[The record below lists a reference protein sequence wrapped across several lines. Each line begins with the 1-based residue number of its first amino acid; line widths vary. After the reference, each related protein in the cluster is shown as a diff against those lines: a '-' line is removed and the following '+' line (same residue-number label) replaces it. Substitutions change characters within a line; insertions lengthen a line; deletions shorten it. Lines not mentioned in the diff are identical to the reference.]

1 MNRTRN
7 WTRQNFGCP
16 ELISCLTLLLLL
28 LWPVP
33 GAAQPVC
40 LVEGL
45 VTDAS
50 GLPIPG
56 ALVSVHPPGHVSSTS
71 EAGRFCFEEASEG
84 ALTLTAELDGFRTH
98 RLQAVRPP
106 GAPLRVT
113 FLLTP
118 EFADAV
124 VVTGTRTG
132 RRLDDVPVRTE
143 LIDRATI
150 DRVGARTLADAVEF
164 TTGVRVENN
173 CQNCNFSQIRLLG
186 LEGPYT
192 QILIDG
198 QPVISSLAQVY
209 GIEQLPARMIERIE
223 VVKGGGSALYGPGS
237 VGGVI
242 NVISREPGRSGGVV
256 ESSAELVGGLPNYS
270 FNGAADWVD
279 ASRQTSVTAFAQ
291 TDRVKPIDLTRD
303 SFTDVSRRHLETVGL
318 RVARYALANR
328 AKLTI
333 DATRMTEDRRGGN
346 LLRLAP
352 HEADIAEA
360 IQSRRQAGS
369 ATWFHTVNRRFDYRG
384 TVALAAMDRGS
395 YYGTGAD
402 PNAYGSSDNLLGVFD
417 TQLNHYVRRHTLSW
431 GVQASSESLQDRQP
445 AYNRFLE
452 ARYRNVGLFVQ
463 DDWTFA
469 DGWQIVLGVRADRHS
484 AVPTTIA
491 SPRVA
496 LMLSPR
502 ENLDIRLSV
511 ARGFRAPQVFDED
524 LHLSSVG
531 GEARIIHLSPE
542 LREETATNL
551 LGGVEWK
558 PQTGGGQA
566 LVEITGFHTSLDDLF
581 HVREDDDPATPEF
594 EFIKT
599 NHEGARV
606 YGVEVNL
613 GWGIGDVLVLQG
625 GLVEQRAR
633 YTAPDP
639 DFGARDFFRT
649 PRRYGNVSTVW
660 RPAGLGELFVGVRV
674 TGPMNAPHYAGYIEA
689 DRLET
694 TPTFTTIDAS
704 FARPVLT
711 AGDRRLVLTV
721 RGRNLTDAFQRDLD
735 RGPLR
740 DSAYVYGPRTPRSVS
755 AALRVEF

>member
-1 MNRTRN
+1 
-7 WTRQNFGCP
+7 
-16 ELISCLTLLLLL
+16 
-28 LWPVP
+28 
-33 GAAQPVC
+33 
-40 LVEGL
+40 VEGL

-56 ALVSVHPPGHVSSTS
+56 ALVAVTPPGHVATTGDG
-71 EAGRFCFEEASEG
+71 GRFCFVEAPEG
-84 ALTLTAELDGFRTH
+84 TLTLTAELDGFRTH
-98 RLQAVRPP
+98 QLRAVRSPDT
-106 GAPLRVT
+106 PLQVT
-113 FLLTP
+113 FRLTP
-118 EFADAV
+118 EFTDAV

-132 RRLDDVPVRTE
+132 RRLDEVPVRTE
-143 LIDRATI
+143 LIDRAAI

-242 NVISREPGRSGGVV
+242 NVISREPGRSGGIV
-256 ESSAELVGGLPNYS
+256 ESRAELVGGLPNYA

-279 ASRQTSVTAFAQ
+279 GTRQTSLTGFAQ
-291 TDRVKPIDLTRD
+291 TDRVKPVDLTRD
-303 SFTDVSRRHLETVGL
+303 GFTDLSRRNLDTAGV
-318 RVARYALANR
+318 RFARYALANR

-352 HEADIAEA
+352 HEADIAES
-360 IQSRRQAGS
+360 IESRRHAGS
-369 ATWFHTVNRRFDYRG
+369 ATWFHTVSRRFDYRG
-384 TVALAAMDRGS
+384 TVAIAAMNRDS

-402 PNAYGSSDNLLGVFD
+402 PNAYGRSDNLLGVFD

-431 GVQASSESLQDRQP
+431 GMQASSESLEDRQP
-445 AYNRFLE
+445 AYGRFLE
-452 ARYRNVGLFVQ
+452 ARYRNVGLFIQ
-463 DDWTFA
+463 DDWTVA

-484 AVPTTIA
+484 AVQATIA

-496 LMLSPR
+496 LMISPR
-502 ENLDIRLSV
+502 ENLDIRMSV

-531 GEARIIHLSPE
+531 GKARIIHLSPD

-551 LGGVEWK
+551 LAGVEWK
-558 PQTGGGQA
+558 PEVGRGQA
-566 LVEITGFHTSLDDLF
+566 LVEINGFHTSLNDLF
-581 HVREDDDPATPEF
+581 HVREADDPATAEF
-594 EFIKT
+594 EFLKA
-599 NHEGARV
+599 NFGGASV
-606 YGVEVNL
+606 FGVELNL
-613 GWGIGDVLVLQG
+613 GWGIGEVLILQG

-633 YTAPDP
+633 FGEPDP
-639 DFGARDFFRT
+639 DFGERDFFRT
-649 PRRYGNVSTVW
+649 PRRYGNLSAVW
-660 RPAGLGELFVGVRV
+660 RHPGIGELFLGARV
-674 TGPMNAPHYAGYIEA
+674 TGSMKAPHYAGYIEA
-689 DRLET
+689 DRLDT
-694 TPTFTTIDAS
+694 TAAFTTIDAS
-704 FARPVLT
+704 IARPLYT
-711 AGDRRLVLTV
+711 AGDQRVVLTV

-735 RGPLR
+735 QGPLR
-740 DSAYVYGPRTPRSVS
+740 DSAYVYGPRAPRSVS
-755 AALRVEF
+755 VALRVEF